1 MLRRFTIAALVAVP
15 LTLSTA
21 SALADGPPAP
31 PTPANIEAVSFTMTS
46 QQCSQLPAGV
56 TVKGSG
62 TKRTWLTSSTDA
74 NGVTHDSSVSIISGA
89 ATDNKGGKY
98 WFDYHDSYNVS
109 HTAPPYV
116 ALLTDHFDLV
126 KKGSLAGVV
135 HAMFVGELTV
145 TSEEPFTATL
155 KPTFALGNPLDFAT
169 FTPHCDPV

>member
-1 MLRRFTIAALVAVP
+1 MLRRLTITALVAVP
-15 LTLSTA
+15 FTLSTA
-21 SALADGPPAP
+21 GALADGPPAP
-31 PTPANIEAVSFTMTS
+31 PTPVKVEAVSFTMTS
-46 QQCSQLPAGV
+46 QQCSELPKGV

-62 TKRTWLTSSTDA
+62 TKRTWATSSTDA
-74 NGVTHDSSVSIISGA
+74 NGVTHDSSVSVISGA

-98 WFDYHDSYNVS
+98 WFDYHDSYNAS

-126 KKGSLAGVV
+126 KRGSLAGIV

-145 TSEEPFTATL
+145 TSEDPFTATF
-155 KPTFALGNPLDFAT
+155 KPTFALGDPLEFAT